1 MKITAAA
8 ARPGQCLRLPRYA
21 RRYVLV
27 RCAVALRGTTGSPL
41 FALPRLRQI
50 RAASEWWKDSTPHKC
65 CLHRLTRSPRV
76 TGDVLNV
83 LSCAAWRTQDN
94 GSAKANMHASKEWLH
109 DFGEQTGCVTNG
121 WQREYIVFLG
131 HSSSGDGGVGGGGGG
146 RRLGSRRLGSRR

>member
-1 MKITAAA
+1 MVEGFHSSQVLPTPSDEESASHGRRLE
-8 ARPGQCLRLPRYA
+8 RP
-21 RRYVLV
+21 
-27 RCAVALRGTTGSPL
+27 
-41 FALPRLRQI
+41 
-50 RAASEWWKDSTPHKC
+50 
-65 CLHRLTRSPRV
+65 
-76 TGDVLNV
+76 V

-131 HSSSGDGGVGGGGGG
+131 HSSSGDGGVGGGG